1 MCLQFPENL
10 VNVTWTICCSISTR
24 PLYCLCPRGNMARK
38 IYFSTAVVFFFFSE
52 KKNKWKKKKKVL
64 SRPIPSRPAAPPSPF
79 SHGWSFQTIGCVHRG
94 INGFCEAS
102 QPMEGTEPSSEWG
115 TAGLPLLVTA
125 WVFECVFVCVR
136 DGSSWPLH
144 RVTSG
149 VPGPK
154 VGLKSSV
161 PSTVPLLLLNAT

>member
-10 VNVTWTICCSISTR
+10 VNVTWTICCFISTR

-38 IYFSTAVVFFFFSE
+38 IYFSTAVVFPPKE
-52 KKNKWKKKKKVL
+52 KRKQAKEKSVAGA
-64 SRPIPSRPAAPPSPF
+64 PSPPAPPSLL

-125 WVFECVFVCVR
+125 WVFECAFVCVR
-136 DGSSWPLH
+136 DGCSWPLR
-144 RVTSG
+144 RVSSA
-149 VPGPK
+149 VPGLK
-154 VGLKSSV
+154 VVLKS
-161 PSTVPLLLLNAT
+161 